1 MRAGLIQAS
10 ASENLQENLKRTT
23 SLLKE
28 AAEQGAE
35 LVCLQECF
43 NTWFFAQRIN
53 PDDQALAEP
62 LDGPSITHIRDAA
75 ARHKLHVIAPFYEK
89 AMSGELYNAAVLIDD
104 SGNILGNYR
113 KHHLPMSSHFN
124 EKFYFRPGNIGFPVF
139 ETSLGKIGIMICYD
153 RHFPEAARMLGLA
166 GAEYIFVPTAT
177 TKRGFSRSVWE
188 TELKAH
194 AIANGYYVAGVNR
207 VGTELESE
215 YYGASVFV
223 DPIGE
228 VIAQAGDKETV
239 LVVDLPHERI
249 DEVRRIWPFL
259 RDRRPDAYG
268 EIIAP

>member
-1 MRAGLIQAS
+1 MRAALIQTTAS
-10 ASENLQENLKRTT
+10 TDLKKNLEKTT
-23 SLLKE
+23 SFLKD
-28 AAEQGAE
+28 AADQGAE

-43 NTWFFAQRIN
+43 NTWFFPQRIS
-53 PDDQALAEP
+53 PEDQALAES
-62 LDGPSITHIRDAA
+62 LDGPSITRICEAA
-75 ARHKLHVIAPFYEK
+75 SRYKLHIIAPFYEK
-89 AMSGELYNAAVLIDD
+89 AMSGELYNAAALIDD

-139 ETSLGKIGIMICYD
+139 ETVLGKIGIMICYD

-166 GAEYIFVPTAT
+166 GAEYVFVPTAT

-188 TELKAH
+188 IELRAH

-215 YYGASVFV
+215 YYGASLFV

-228 VIAQAGDKETV
+228 IIAQADDKETV
-239 LVVDLPHERI
+239 LVVDLPRERI
-249 DEVRRIWPFL
+249 DEVRRVWPFF
-259 RDRRPDAYG
+259 RDRRPDAYDA
-268 EIIAP
+268 IIAP